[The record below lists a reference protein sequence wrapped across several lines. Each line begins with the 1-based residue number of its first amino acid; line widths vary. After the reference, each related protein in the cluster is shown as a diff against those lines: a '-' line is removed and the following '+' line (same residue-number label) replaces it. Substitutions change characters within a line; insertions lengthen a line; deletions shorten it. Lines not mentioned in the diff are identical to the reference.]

1 MPFNPI
7 MLKGHTRPITAVKYN
22 REGDLL
28 FSCGK
33 DGKVTAWYSEN
44 GERLGTYNGHEGAVW
59 DCDVD
64 FNTTRLITGAAD
76 QSARLWDVETGKQ
89 IFRYPHS
96 STVRS
101 VGWAMGDKMF
111 LTVTDTSFG
120 GTPTIF
126 IYNAPE
132 GNEVT
137 EDLALPIRTM
147 LSPDSGLITTAVW
160 ASMNLSIISASE
172 DGCLRVWDTDSG
184 VVTSTIQ
191 AHKKQIQSIALSWD
205 QTMLI
210 TASSDQTASL
220 YDVRTMKHLK
230 TYKSD
235 RPINAAAISPIYNHI
250 ILGGGQ
256 EAKDVTTTAAR
267 AGKFEVD
274 FHHIVYQ
281 EYMGSVKGHFGP
293 VNCLAFAPDGRS
305 FVSGSEDGY
314 LRLHHFDK
322 SYHMNKHNTFE
333 SAAAAAASSS
343 APAASAAAPSTA
355 AAAGAKEGKESSRP
369 GKSR

>member
-1 MPFNPI
+1 MPFNPVL
-7 MLKGHTRPITAVKYN
+7 LKGHTRPITSVKYN

-89 IFRYPHS
+89 IHRYAHG

-120 GTPTIF
+120 GTPTIY

-137 EDLALPIRTM
+137 EDIQAPIRTM
-147 LSPDSGLITTAVW
+147 PSSDSGLITTAVW
-160 ASMNLSIISASE
+160 AQMNLNIISASE
-172 DGCLRVWDTDSG
+172 DGCIRVWDTDSG
-184 VVTSTIQ
+184 AVTSTIQ

-210 TASSDQTASL
+210 TASSDQSASL

-235 RPINAAAISPIYNHI
+235 RPINAAAISPIYNQI

-281 EYMGSVKGHFGP
+281 EYMGSIKGHFGP
-293 VNCLAFAPDGRS
+293 VNCLAFAPDGKS

-322 SYHMNKHNTFE
+322 VYHMNRHNNFGDG
-333 SAAAAAASSS
+333 AAAAAA
-343 APAASAAAPSTA
+343 AP
-355 AAAGAKEGKESSRP
+355 AGAKEGKESSSKP
-369 GKSR
+369 KSG